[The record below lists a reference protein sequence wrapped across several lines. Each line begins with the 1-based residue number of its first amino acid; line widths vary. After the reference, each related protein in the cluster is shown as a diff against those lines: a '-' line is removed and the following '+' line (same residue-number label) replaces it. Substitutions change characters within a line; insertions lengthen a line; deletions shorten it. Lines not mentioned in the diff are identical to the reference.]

1 MLQRFQ
7 NPLTSLAVVALFAVP
22 ALAAPTTISDN
33 TAGTATVDGT
43 INSGEYVGFSEGVG
57 TGFGDVIGTSSQL
70 YVDSDDS
77 GNLNFGLSRGS
88 GDLNDAVV
96 IYIDAVPGGFAT
108 TATFDDNADPLRS
121 AVSGFSGGGDRS
133 TLEFPTGFEADFA
146 IAFDTTFAGLWSL
159 AGTGS
164 HPFLANAGLV
174 PTGDV
179 SASDFEFAV
188 QLSDL
193 GLAPG
198 GSFDY
203 VVTYLNPGNVFR
215 SNEFHGVTTAPAG
228 NVGQATYTFADG
240 DFNTFTAYEPP
251 VDTDDDSWGAV
262 KSMYDN

>member
-1 MLQRFQ
+1 MLHRFQ
-7 NPLTSLAVVALFAVP
+7 NPLTSLAVVALFAAP
-22 ALAAPTTISDN
+22 APAAPTTIADN

-57 TGFGDVIGTSSQL
+57 GGFGDVIGASSQL
-70 YVDSDDS
+70 YVDSDNS

-121 AVSGFSGGGDRS
+121 AISGFAGGRERS
-133 TLEFPTGFEADFA
+133 TLEFPTGFEADYA
-146 IAFDTTFAGLWSL
+146 IAFDVGFAGLWSL

-164 HPFLANAGLV
+164 HPFLAAAGLV
-174 PTGDV
+174 PTGDTT
-179 SASDFEFAV
+179 APDFELVV

-193 GLAPG
+193 GLVPG

-203 VVTYLNPGNVFR
+203 VVTYLNPADAFR
-215 SNEFHGVTTAPAG
+215 SNEFHGVTTAPAN
-228 NVGQATYTFADG
+228 NVGQDTYTFADG
-240 DFNTFTAYEPP
+240 DFNTFISYEPP

-262 KSMYDN
+262 KSLYEN